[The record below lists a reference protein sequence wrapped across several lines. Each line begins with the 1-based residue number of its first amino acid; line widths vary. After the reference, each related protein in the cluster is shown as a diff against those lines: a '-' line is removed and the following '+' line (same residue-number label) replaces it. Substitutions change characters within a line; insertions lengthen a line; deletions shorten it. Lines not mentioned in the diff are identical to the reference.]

1 MDKDLKDKFEKYLA
15 ENDAYGAILSK
26 VKDEGERKKIKTFTE
41 EFYMTLVQG
50 FLQAQK
56 IVQENPEKVAELLDK
71 KISK

>member
-1 MDKDLKDKFEKYLA
+1 MDKDLKEKFEKYLA
-15 ENDAYGAILSK
+15 ANDAYGAILSK

-50 FLQAQK
+50 FFNAQK